1 MFQAGFD
8 YLPGKSL
15 GDFYRFRDAA
25 FLGDESENVRAGG
38 QVAAFFQ
45 RFDSQANRCFVRLR
59 R

>member
-15 GDFYRFRDAA
+15 GDFYRFHDAA
-25 FLGDESENVRAGG
+25 SLGDESGNVPAGG
-38 QVAAFFQ
+38 QVATFLQ
-45 RFDSQANRCFVRLR
+45 RFDSQTDRCFVRLR